1 MLALDRLSS
10 HRSFV
15 FGTVLM
21 TAATLGALELTFFDS
36 TRVISHEHAGCNAM
50 LPTEHTAVELV
61 NENAIQL
68 ETLGIHARPFPTW
81 QEALPCF
88 PPDENWL
95 DLKVAKSH
103 TKQGFLFCKG
113 KKVGSSTGSGITLRI
128 ATNVAQRLGIPDI
141 CSTRFHHTRA
151 SYMAYSQRDHKISSL
166 PTQISK
172 HFFKDP
178 SLSTNNLTTFHS
190 NKTKIKHMPLMMYY
204 TTMISLE

>member
-1 MLALDRLSS
+1 
-10 HRSFV
+10 
-15 FGTVLM
+15 
-21 TAATLGALELTFFDS
+21 
-36 TRVISHEHAGCNAM
+36 M

-95 DLKVAKSH
+95 DLRDAKSH